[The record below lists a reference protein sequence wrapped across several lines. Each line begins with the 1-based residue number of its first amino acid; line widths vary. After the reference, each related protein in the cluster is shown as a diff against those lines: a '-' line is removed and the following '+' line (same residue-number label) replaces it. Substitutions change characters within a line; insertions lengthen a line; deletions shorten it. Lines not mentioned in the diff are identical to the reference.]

1 MLPAYLLSFVLI
13 LAMIGA
19 LCGARPLVE
28 GLTSNPAQNPYQ
40 GEFTDKKYNE
50 PPLGQNPVYLAA
62 LNAANIDFLNNKLKD
77 YQKTKDELEKV
88 QKGEEQNAT
97 ALAKIA
103 KELQSAMGKNA
114 PSKPATLPAKY
125 RKQLSQ

>member
-1 MLPAYLLSFVLI
+1 
-13 LAMIGA
+13 MI
-19 LCGARPLVE
+19 E
-28 GLTSNPAQNPYQ
+28 GMDSNSTQNPYH
-40 GEFTDKKYNE
+40 GKFTDNKYNK

-88 QKGEEQNAT
+88 QKSEEQNTT
-97 ALAKIA
+97 ALAQIA
-103 KELQSAMGKNA
+103 KELQSAMGNNA

-125 RKQLSQ
+125 RQQLSQ

>member
-19 LCGARPLVE
+19 LCEATPLIE
-28 GLTSNPAQNPYQ
+28 GLTSTQNPYQ
-40 GEFTDKKYNE
+40 GEFSDKKYNE

-77 YQKTKDELEKV
+77 YQKTKDDLEKV

-97 ALAKIA
+97 ALAQIA

-114 PSKPATLPAKY
+114 PSKPATLPANY
-125 RKQLSQ
+125 RKKLSQ

>member
-1 MLPAYLLSFVLI
+1 MLPAYLLSFVLV
-13 LAMIGA
+13 LAMIWG
-19 LCGARPLVE
+19 LCGAKPLVE

-40 GEFTDKKYNE
+40 GEFTSKKYND

-77 YQKTKDELEKV
+77 YQKTKDELERV
-88 QKGEEQNAT
+88 RKGEEQNAT

-103 KELQSAMGKNA
+103 TQLQSTLGDNA
-114 PSKPATLPAKY
+114 PPPAKLPAKY
-125 RKQLSQ
+125 RKQPSQ

>member
-1 MLPAYLLSFVLI
+1 MLPAYLLSFMLI
-13 LAMIGA
+13 LAMVWG
-19 LCGARPLVE
+19 LCRVDPLVE
-28 GLTSNPAQNPYQ
+28 GLTSTQNPYR
-40 GEFTDKKYNE
+40 GEFTNKKYNE

-88 QKGEEQNAT
+88 RKGEEQNAT

-103 KELQSAMGKNA
+103 TELQSAMGKNA
-114 PSKPATLPAKY
+114 PSKPATLPPKY
-125 RKQLSQ
+125 RQQLSQ

>member
-1 MLPAYLLSFVLI
+1 MLPAYLLSFILI

-19 LCGARPLVE
+19 LCRAMPLVE
-28 GLTSNPAQNPYQ
+28 GLTSAQNPYQ
-40 GEFTDKKYNE
+40 GEITDKKYNK

-77 YQKTKDELEKV
+77 YQQTKDELEKV
-88 QKGEEQNAT
+88 KKSEEQNTT

-103 KELQSAMGKNA
+103 TELQSAMGKNA

>member
-19 LCGARPLVE
+19 LCRAPSLVE
-28 GLTSNPAQNPYQ
+28 GLTSTQNPYQ
-40 GEFTDKKYNE
+40 GELTDKKYNE

-88 QKGEEQNAT
+88 KKGEEQNTT

-103 KELQSAMGKNA
+103 TELQSAMGNNA
-114 PSKPATLPAKY
+114 PSKPATLPANY

>member
-1 MLPAYLLSFVLI
+1 MLPAYLLSFVLV
-13 LAMIGA
+13 LAMVWA
-19 LCGARPLVE
+19 LCGVEPLVE
-28 GLTSNPAQNPYQ
+28 GLTPNPAQNPYR
-40 GEFTDKKYNE
+40 GEFSDKKYNE

-88 QKGEEQNAT
+88 RKGEEQNAT

-103 KELQSAMGKNA
+103 TELQSAMGKMA
-114 PSKPATLPAKY
+114 PSKPATLPPKY
-125 RKQLSQ
+125 HQQLSQ

>member
-1 MLPAYLLSFVLI
+1 MTMLWT
-13 LAMIGA
+13 
-19 LCGARPLVE
+19 LCETGTVIE
-28 GLTSNPAQNPYQ
+28 GLTSNPSHNPYQ
-40 GEFTDKKYNE
+40 GEFTNKKYNE
-50 PPLGQNPVYLAA
+50 PPLEQNPVYLAA

-77 YQKTKDELEKV
+77 YQKTKDELAKV
-88 QKGEEQNAT
+88 KKGEQQNAT

-125 RKQLSQ
+125 RHQLSQ